1 MESITRKAY
10 AKINLSLDVTG
21 KLPNGYHTVRMVM
34 DSITLHDDVTLTP
47 NPSRCITLSCDRPY
61 IPTDD
66 RNLAVRAAKL
76 FFAETKIDCAGLHID
91 LVKRIPAAA
100 GLAGGSTDAAAV
112 LKGLDQMYGTR
123 LSLKT
128 LCEMGVQLGADIPYC
143 LCGGTMLAEGIGEKL
158 TPLPA
163 PPKAYIVLCKPD
175 FSVSTPEVY
184 AKMNGGNLPVHP
196 DTAGLIAALRMGDYN
211 GLCHRLYNVMENV
224 IVQKHEEIGHIKDIL
239 FSCGAEG
246 AVMSGSGPT
255 TFGLF
260 RREEA
265 AQAACEALRKTFA
278 ETYLTAFQV

>member
-1 MESITRKAY
+1 MESMKLNAY

-21 KLPNGYHTVRMVM
+21 KLPNGYHTVRMIM
-34 DSITLHDDVTLTP
+34 DSVGLHDDVTLTP
-47 NPSRCITLSCDRPY
+47 NTSNCITLSCDRSY

-76 FFAETKIDCAGLHID
+76 FFEEAKIHCAGLHID

-112 LKGLDQMYGTR
+112 LKGLDQMYETKY
-123 LSLKT
+123 SLEK
-128 LCEMGVQLGADIPYC
+128 LCEMGVKLGADIPYC
-143 LCGGTMLAEGIGEKL
+143 LCGGTMLAEGIGEML
-158 TPLPA
+158 TPIPA
-163 PPKAYIVLCKPD
+163 PPHCYIVLCKPE

-184 AKMNGGNLPVHP
+184 AKMNGGELPVHP
-196 DTAGLIAALRMGDYN
+196 DTTGLIQCLRMGDYD
-211 GLCHRLYNVMENV
+211 GLCHRLYNVMETV
-224 IVQKHEEIGHIKDIL
+224 VAAKHEEIGHIKDVL
-239 FSCGAEG
+239 LSCGAEG

-265 AQAACEALRKTFA
+265 AKTAYEVLHKEFA
-278 ETYLTAFQV
+278 ETYLTQFQV